1 VIPYRAM
8 LDVPAE
14 LLRYLSRLLAAE
26 RRRRGTP
33 AKSRKLSCRDQGVL
47 ALRWFRDRTRIE
59 ALGRDHGVSRA
70 TAYRYVAEAVDV
82 LSARAP
88 GLAQALERAMAE
100 GALFVVLDR
109 KVFETDRLT
118 ETVTSAHHRQ
128 SQENHR
134 DSPGS
139 TCPHAI
145 RAQVHPVNISGITSA
160 DVKRTAR
167 GVVRLLTD

>member
-1 VIPYRAM
+1 
-8 LDVPAE
+8 
-14 LLRYLSRLLAAE
+14 
-26 RRRRGTP
+26 
-33 AKSRKLSCRDQGVL
+33 
-47 ALRWFRDRTRIE
+47 
-59 ALGRDHGVSRA
+59 
-70 TAYRYVAEAVDV
+70 V

-100 GALFVVLDR
+100 GARFVVLDR

-145 RAQVHPVNISGITSA
+145 RAQVHPVNISEITSLKA
-160 DVKRTAR
+160 AYSGPLRAHARNSPCSGDRGSSEMRHTAISFTAALVSHGDVLSGARTSPVFTR
-167 GVVRLLTD
+167 GER